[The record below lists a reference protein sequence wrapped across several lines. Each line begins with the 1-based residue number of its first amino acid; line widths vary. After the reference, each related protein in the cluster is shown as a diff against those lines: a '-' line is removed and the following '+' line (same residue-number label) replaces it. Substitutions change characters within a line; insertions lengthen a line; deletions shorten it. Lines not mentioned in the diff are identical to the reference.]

1 MSKMPQPKPAHLS
14 IKDKQDAIP
23 KIQRLIGKLNELN
36 TDLIQERGDTK
47 IEAMEK
53 RIETLLADIFLPT
66 SIEYE
71 RYNDIARLDTEN
83 ISTIGNIPM
92 DRIRQNLQY
101 NKNRAIQILS
111 DIIEGFEEDISDAE
125 GGSAT
130 RILRAYSGLE
140 LHPRIAAAANDLYK
154 NRHYANAVEDAF
166 KALENYVKD
175 KSGSDKIGT
184 SLMQHVFSPEN
195 PALKFNLLQS
205 QSEKDEQ
212 RGFMFLFTGAVT
224 GIRNPRAHEIIKDD
238 PERAL
243 EYIAFASLL
252 CKLVDESKRS

>member
-71 RYNDIARLDTEN
+71 RYNDLARLDTEN

-92 DRIRQNLQY
+92 DRIRKNLQY

-111 DIIEGFEEDISDAE
+111 DI
-125 GGSAT
+125 
-130 RILRAYSGLE
+130 
-140 LHPRIAAAANDLYK
+140 
-154 NRHYANAVEDAF
+154 
-166 KALENYVKD
+166 YV
-175 KSGSDKIGT
+175 
-184 SLMQHVFSPEN
+184 
-195 PALKFNLLQS
+195 
-205 QSEKDEQ
+205 
-212 RGFMFLFTGAVT
+212 
-224 GIRNPRAHEIIKDD
+224 
-238 PERAL
+238 
-243 EYIAFASLL
+243 
-252 CKLVDESKRS
+252 

>member
-1 MSKMPQPKPAHLS
+1 MSKMPQPKPSHLS

-36 TDLIQERGDTK
+36 TDIIQERGDTK
-47 IEAMEK
+47 IEVIEK
-53 RIETLLADIFLPT
+53 RIETLLADIFLPM

-71 RYNDIARLDTEN
+71 RYNDITRLDTES
-83 ISTIGNIPM
+83 ISAIGNIPM
-92 DRIRQNLQY
+92 DRIRKNLQY
-101 NKNRAIQILS
+101 NKNRAIQIL
-111 DIIEGFEEDISDAE
+111 
-125 GGSAT
+125 
-130 RILRAYSGLE
+130 
-140 LHPRIAAAANDLYK
+140 IAAAANDLYK
-154 NRHYANAVEDAF
+154 DRHYANAVEDAI
-166 KALENYVKD
+166 KALESYVKD
-175 KSGSDKIGT
+175 KSGVSDKTGT

-195 PALKFNLLQS
+195 PILKFNLLQS

-243 EYIAFASLL
+243 EYVAFVSLL
-252 CKLVDESKRS
+252 GKLVDESKRN